1 MELDELRTKAAE
13 LFPSA
18 VRAAIDNPGSVNR
31 ALEALKALC
40 SANYAEL
47 GFDCH
52 ADCFAE
58 IVPKVEGWLTLD
70 AWCRADL
77 EISGWKLEVRFR
89 PFYLGGSFGHFEIR
103 HDGPLPGVTQTG
115 YRSIFSS
122 LANLADQSPLEFLQ
136 GSIPQAPREQQM
148 SLF

>member
-1 MELDELRTKAAE
+1 MELDEVRAKAGE

-18 VRAAIDNPGSVNR
+18 VKTAIDNPGGANS
-31 ALEALKALC
+31 ALETLKELC
-40 SANYAEL
+40 SANYDAL
-47 GFDCH
+47 GFNCH

-58 IVPKVEGWLTLD
+58 IVPKVEGRLTLD

-89 PFYLGGSFGHFEIR
+89 PFYLGGSFAHFEIR

-115 YRSIFSS
+115 YKSIFSS
-122 LANLADQSPLEFLQ
+122 LANLADQSPLEFLEA
-136 GSIPQAPREQQM
+136 SIPRAPLEQQLR
-148 SLF
+148 LF